1 MNTDDLLSFKEFEP
15 VHDSYARGASRAE
28 ININSP
34 KKSAFDENLHN
45 LVNDMSTSV
54 QILSNEVEDGNMDR
68 GNCKLF
74 EREMS
79 TYNICA
85 FSCWHRR

>member
-15 VHDSYARGASRAE
+15 VHDSYARGGASRAE

-34 KKSAFDENLHN
+34 KKNTPFDENLHN

-54 QILSNEVEDGNMDR
+54 QILSNDVDGGNMDR
-68 GNCKLF
+68 GNCKSF
-74 EREMS
+74 V
-79 TYNICA
+79 
-85 FSCWHRR
+85 

>member
-34 KKSAFDENLHN
+34 KKNIPFDENLHN

-54 QILSNEVEDGNMDR
+54 QILSNEIGDGNMDR

-74 EREMS
+74 V
-79 TYNICA
+79 
-85 FSCWHRR
+85 

>member
-34 KKSAFDENLHN
+34 KKNIPFDENLHN

-54 QILSNEVEDGNMDR
+54 QILDSELGDGNMDR
-68 GNCKLF
+68 GNCK
-74 EREMS
+74 S
-79 TYNICA
+79 
-85 FSCWHRR
+85 S